1 MRGAQIPKMRQTP
14 QDARF
19 GIITDCAGIQQHYIG
34 ILRTL
39 AKRVA
44 SIGKDGGYQL
54 AVVHIHLAA
63 VGFYV
68 KTLPH
73 SANF

>member
-1 MRGAQIPKMRQTP
+1 MRQAP
-14 QDARF
+14 QDARL
-19 GIITDCAGIQQHYIG
+19 GVIADGAGIQQHYVG

-44 SIGKDGGYQL
+44 RISKDGGYQL